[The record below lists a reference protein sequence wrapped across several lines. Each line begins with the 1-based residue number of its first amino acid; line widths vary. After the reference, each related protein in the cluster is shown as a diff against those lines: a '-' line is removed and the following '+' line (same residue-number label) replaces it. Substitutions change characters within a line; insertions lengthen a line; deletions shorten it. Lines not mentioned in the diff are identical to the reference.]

1 MGWKQWQRSYNR
13 QKALVKEME
22 RRMET
27 LREESGA
34 GDSAGH
40 YWVCS
45 GELLGFVDDG
55 DRDPP
60 REARGWGRWSGV
72 GM

>member
-40 YWVCS
+40 Y
-45 GELLGFVDDG
+45 
-55 DRDPP
+55 
-60 REARGWGRWSGV
+60 
-72 GM
+72 